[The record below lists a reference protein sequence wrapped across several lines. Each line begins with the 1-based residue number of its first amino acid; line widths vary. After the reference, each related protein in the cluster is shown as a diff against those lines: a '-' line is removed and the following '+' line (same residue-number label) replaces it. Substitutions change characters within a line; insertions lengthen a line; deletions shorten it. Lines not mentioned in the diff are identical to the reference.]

1 MSTCAVVLELLD
13 DYVDGELQPSD
24 MRRVQTH
31 LAQCDG
37 CAAEFR
43 RARRE
48 VDAVRERLRR
58 VPVPPDLRARL
69 GAAIRELSSNNL
81 H

>member
-1 MSTCAVVLELLD
+1 VSPCAAVLELLD
-13 DYVDGELQPSD
+13 DYLDGELHPSE
-24 MRRVQTH
+24 MRRVQAH
-31 LAQCDG
+31 LAQCDA

-43 RARRE
+43 RTRRE
-48 VDAVRERLRR
+48 LDAMRDRLRR

-69 GAAIRELSSNNL
+69 GAAIRELSSDKP

>member
-1 MSTCAVVLELLD
+1 VSPCAAVLELLD
-13 DYVDGELQPSD
+13 DYLDGELQPSE
-24 MRRVQTH
+24 MRRVQAH
-31 LAQCDG
+31 LAQCDA
-37 CAAEFR
+37 CAVEFR
-43 RARRE
+43 RARCE

-69 GAAIRELSSNNL
+69 GAAIRELSSDNL